1 MTFPGAPV
9 VVIAPAAT
17 VHVRLY
23 DSRYYGDGSG
33 FRYYGPHPR
42 GRFDHHPAGPP
53 VRHLHHGVLYLTTTL
68 ACAVAETFGD
78 AALVSPGPDQRLS
91 VVALTRD
98 VVLADTRG
106 RAAVELGVPAGALR
120 ARDRALTQRV
130 ARELYAQTDAEG
142 VLYEGWFTGETCVAL
157 WERARDAVELVDD
170 RSLADPAVAADLLV
184 IADELHYAAGDLGP
198 F

>member
-1 MTFPGAPV
+1 VTFPGRPV
-9 VVIAPAAT
+9 VVPAAAGSIF
-17 VHVRLY
+17 VRLY
-23 DSRYYGDGSG
+23 DSRYYGDGAG
-33 FRYYGPHPR
+33 FRYFGPHPR
-42 GRFDHHPAGPP
+42 GRWDHHPAGPP

-68 ACAVAETFGD
+68 GCAVAETFGD
-78 AALVSPGPDQRLS
+78 AALVSPGPDQRLA

-98 VVLADTRG
+98 VALADTRG
-106 RAAVELGVPAGALR
+106 LAAVELGVPAGALR
-120 ARDRALTQRV
+120 ARDRPLTQRI
-130 ARELYAQTDAEG
+130 ARELHASAAAEG